1 MSDYSQSE
9 LTGLSPKFFKTNRD
23 NFIKNLKLKLETLPE
38 GSFLF
43 LKGGSNKPRY
53 DNDDDF
59 HYFVQES
66 NFYYLTGVL
75 EPNFYAIIDLSNSSL
90 SLFVPLPDE
99 RTKVFM
105 HVESL
110 EDISKK
116 YECKAFDLLKMPSEI
131 KILKPNKLYVL
142 NGINSDSKLKILTAD
157 YNFVFPYDEL
167 NDLIDHN
174 TLIYEIL
181 ADTRTRKTNEEI
193 ELLKYL
199 TKVTCDAHKE
209 TMKKIKENMYERDVE
224 NIFYRYIREHLY
236 IRNHPYEHICGC
248 GLNSA
253 TLHYIENDQK
263 LKKDDL
269 ILIDMGGTLSSYCSD
284 ITITIPVSGKFS
296 DKQKEIYTIVYNANR
311 EVMKKCKPGINWV
324 DMHLLAEKVIIEG
337 LQKLGLLKSDVSS
350 DVLVNKR
357 VGYYFMPHGLGHLI
371 GLNVHDAGG
380 YLSFTPP
387 RREENGL
394 NLLRSARNLAV
405 GNIYSVEPGI
415 YFIPFLLEKAFKD
428 NDIKE
433 YFIEEKVR
441 EYFDFGGIRIEDD
454 VLITEEGCVNLSESL
469 PRTVEEIEEF
479 MKK

>member
-9 LTGLSPKFFKTNRD
+9 LTGLPPKFFKTNRD
-23 NFIKNLKLKLETLPE
+23 NFIGNLKLKLETLPE

-43 LKGGSNKPRY
+43 LKGGSYKPRY
-53 DNDDDF
+53 DNDEGF
-59 HYFVQES
+59 HYFMQES

-75 EPNFYAIIDLSNSSL
+75 EPNFYAIIDLSNASL
-90 SLFVPLPDE
+90 SLFIPLPDE

-105 HVESL
+105 HVETL
-110 EDISKK
+110 EDIAKK
-116 YECKAFDLLKMPSEI
+116 YECNAFDLLKMPSEI
-131 KILKPNKLYVL
+131 SNLKPNKLYVL
-142 NGINSDSKLKILTAD
+142 NGINSDSKLSILTAD
-157 YNFVFPYDEL
+157 YIFVSPFEEL

-174 TLIYEIL
+174 SLIYEIL

-193 ELLKYL
+193 DLLKYL
-199 TKVTCDAHKE
+199 TKVTCDGHKE
-209 TMKKIKENMYERDVE
+209 IMKKINENMIERDVE

-236 IRNHPYEHICGC
+236 LRNHPYEHICGC

-269 ILIDMGGTLSSYCSD
+269 ILIDMGGTLSGYCSD

-296 DKQKEIYTIVYNANR
+296 EKQKDIYTIVYNANR
-311 EVMKKCKPGINWV
+311 EVMKNCKPGVNWV

-337 LQKLGLLKSDVSS
+337 LQKSGLLKKDVPSETM
-350 DVLVNKR
+350 VNKR

-387 RREENGL
+387 RRKENGL
-394 NLLRSARNLAV
+394 NLLRSARNLSV

-441 EYFDFGGIRIEDD
+441 EYFDFGGVRIEDD
-454 VLITEEGCVNLSESL
+454 ILITEEGCVNLSESL

>member
-23 NFIKNLKLKLETLPE
+23 NFIGNLKLKLETLPE

-59 HYFVQES
+59 HYFIQES
-66 NFYYLTGVL
+66 NFYYLTGVR
-75 EPNFYAIIDLSNSSL
+75 EPNFYALIDLSNASL
-90 SLFVPLPDE
+90 SLFIPLPDE

-105 HVESL
+105 HVETL
-110 EDISKK
+110 EDIARK
-116 YECKAFDLLKMPSEI
+116 YECNAFDILKMPSEI
-131 KILKPNKLYVL
+131 SKLQPNKLYVL
-142 NGINSDSKLKILTAD
+142 NGINTDSKLKILTAD
-157 YNFVFPYDEL
+157 YNFVPPYDIL

-181 ADTRTRKTNEEI
+181 ADTRTRKSNEEI

-199 TKVTCDAHKE
+199 TKVTCDGHIE
-209 TMKKIKENMYERDVE
+209 IMKKINENMIERDVE

-236 IRNHPYEHICGC
+236 LRNHPYEHICGC
-248 GLNSA
+248 GLNSS

-394 NLLRSARNLAV
+394 NLLRSARNLSV

-428 NDIKE
+428 NNVKE
-433 YFIEEKVR
+433 YFIESKVR
-441 EYFDFGGIRIEDD
+441 EYFDFGGVRIEDD
-454 VLITEEGCVNLSESL
+454 ILITEEGCVNLSESL
-469 PRTVEEIEEF
+469 PRTVEEIEEC